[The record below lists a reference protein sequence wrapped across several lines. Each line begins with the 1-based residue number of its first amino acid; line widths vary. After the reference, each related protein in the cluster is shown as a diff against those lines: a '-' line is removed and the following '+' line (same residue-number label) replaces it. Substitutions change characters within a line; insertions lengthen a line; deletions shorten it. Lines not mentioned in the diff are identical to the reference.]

1 MSTRTKLLIGAAV
14 IALVGTGAGGAWWF
28 LKDDAPAEVSL
39 DAAVESVAD
48 ADSGSGSAVDGS
60 ATATVDGIDGSWVVD
75 TETGEF
81 DFESATGTFAG
92 FRIEEELAAIG
103 STTAVGR
110 TGDVTGSITIEG
122 SALTAASFDVDMTTI
137 TTNQSRRDDR
147 VQDALETAGHPTG
160 TFTLTEPVELGEG
173 AASGEPV
180 AVAAV
185 GDLTIHGDTRQVEIP
200 LEAQLVDDTV
210 VVTGSL
216 DITFSDFDVDVP
228 DSQVVVSVEDH
239 GVMEIQLLLTQAWPT
254 TCTSWTNHTTTTGVW
269 RSTCRPW

>member
-1 MSTRTKLLIGAAV
+1 MTTRTKLLIGAAV
-14 IALVGTGAGGAWWF
+14 IALVGAGAGGVWWF

-39 DAAVESVAD
+39 DAAVESVAG
-48 ADSGSGSAVDGS
+48 ADSDSVDGS
-60 ATATVDGIDGSWVVD
+60 ATGTVDGIEGSWVVD

-92 FRIEEELAAIG
+92 FRIQEELAAIG

-122 SALTAASFDVDMTTI
+122 SALTAASFDVDLTTI

-147 VQDALETAGHPTG
+147 VQDALETADHPTG

-180 AVAAV
+180 AVTAV
-185 GDLTIHGDTRQVEIP
+185 GDLTIHGVTRQVEIP

-216 DITFSDFDVDVP
+216 DISFSDFDVDVP

-239 GVMEIQLLLTQAWPT
+239 GVMEMQLLLTQA
-254 TCTSWTNHTTTTGVW
+254 
-269 RSTCRPW
+269 

>member
-1 MSTRTKLLIGAAV
+1 MTTRTKLLIGAAV
-14 IALVGTGAGGAWWF
+14 IALVGAGAGGVWWF

-39 DAAVESVAD
+39 DAAVESVAG
-48 ADSGSGSAVDGS
+48 ADSGSGSAEDGS
-60 ATATVDGIDGSWVVD
+60 ATGTVDGIEGSWVVD

-92 FRIEEELAAIG
+92 FRIQEELAAIG

-147 VQDALETAGHPTG
+147 VQDALETADHPTG

-185 GDLTIHGDTRQVEIP
+185 GDLTIHGVTRQVEIP

-239 GVMEIQLLLTQAWPT
+239 GVMEMQLLLTQA
-254 TCTSWTNHTTTTGVW
+254 
-269 RSTCRPW
+269 

>member
-1 MSTRTKLLIGAAV
+1 MTTRTKLLIGAAA
-14 IALVGTGAGGAWWF
+14 IALVGAGAGGAWWF

-39 DAAVESVAD
+39 DAAVESVAG
-48 ADSGSGSAVDGS
+48 ADSGSGSAEDGS
-60 ATATVDGIDGSWVVD
+60 ATRTVDGIEGSWVVD

-147 VQDALETAGHPTG
+147 VQDALETADHPTG

-180 AVAAV
+180 AVTAV
-185 GDLTIHGDTRQVEIP
+185 GDLTIHGVTRQVEIP
-200 LEAQLVDDTV
+200 LEAQLVDATV

-216 DITFSDFDVDVP
+216 DLTFSDFDVEVP

-239 GVMEIQLLLTQAWPT
+239 GVMEMQLLLTRA
-254 TCTSWTNHTTTTGVW
+254 
-269 RSTCRPW
+269 

>member
-1 MSTRTKLLIGAAV
+1 MTTRIKVLIGGVAAIV
-14 IALVGTGAGGAWWF
+14 LVAAGGLWWY
-28 LKDDAPAEVSL
+28 LRDDAPAAVSL
-39 DAAVESVAD
+39 EAAVESVAD
-48 ADSGSGSAVDGS
+48 ADAADRGSTD
-60 ATATVDGIDGSWVVD
+60 TVDGIEGSWVMD
-75 TETGEF
+75 SESGEF

-122 SALTAASFDVDMTTI
+122 STLVAAGFEVDMTTI
-137 TTNQSRRDDR
+137 TTNDSRRDDR
-147 VQDALETAGHPTG
+147 VQEALETAGNPSG
-160 TFTLTEPVELGEG
+160 SFTLTEPVELGAG

-180 AVAAV
+180 AVTAP
-185 GDLTIHGDTRQVEIP
+185 GDLTIHGVTRRVEIP

-228 DSQVVVSVEDH
+228 DSQVVLSVEDH
-239 GVMEIQLLLTQAWPT
+239 GVLEVQLLLA
-254 TCTSWTNHTTTTGVW
+254 
-269 RSTCRPW
+269 RA

>member
-14 IALVGTGAGGAWWF
+14 IALVGAGAGGVWWF

-92 FRIEEELAAIG
+92 FRIQEELAAIG

-110 TGDVTGSITIEG
+110 GG
-122 SALTAASFDVDMTTI
+122 
-137 TTNQSRRDDR
+137 RDR
-147 VQDALETAGHPTG
+147 VDHHPG
-160 TFTLTEPVELGEG
+160 
-173 AASGEPV
+173 
-180 AVAAV
+180 
-185 GDLTIHGDTRQVEIP
+185 Q
-200 LEAQLVDDTV
+200 
-210 VVTGSL
+210 
-216 DITFSDFDVDVP
+216 
-228 DSQVVVSVEDH
+228 
-239 GVMEIQLLLTQAWPT
+239 
-254 TCTSWTNHTTTTGVW
+254 
-269 RSTCRPW
+269 

>member
-1 MSTRTKLLIGAAV
+1 MTTRTKLLIGAAV
-14 IALVGTGAGGAWWF
+14 IALVGAGAGGVWWF
-28 LKDDAPAEVSL
+28 LEDDAPAEVSL
-39 DAAVESVAD
+39 DAAVESVAG
-48 ADSGSGSAVDGS
+48 ADSGSDSADGS
-60 ATATVDGIDGSWVVD
+60 ATGTVDGIEGSWVVD

-122 SALTAASFDVDMTTI
+122 SALTAASFDVDLTTI

-147 VQDALETAGHPTG
+147 VQDALETADHPTG

-185 GDLTIHGDTRQVEIP
+185 GDLTIHGVTRQVEIP

-239 GVMEIQLLLTQAWPT
+239 GVMELQLLLTQA
-254 TCTSWTNHTTTTGVW
+254 
-269 RSTCRPW
+269 

>member
-1 MSTRTKLLIGAAV
+1 MSTRTKLLIGVAV
-14 IALVGTGAGGAWWF
+14 MALVGAGAGGVWWF

-39 DAAVESVAD
+39 DAAVESVAG

-81 DFESATGTFAG
+81 DFEGATGTFAG

-147 VQDALETAGHPTG
+147 VQDALETADHPTG
-160 TFTLTEPVELGEG
+160 TFTLTEPVELGEA

-180 AVAAV
+180 HVAAV
-185 GDLTIHGDTRQVEIP
+185 GDLTIHGVTRQVEIP

-239 GVMEIQLLLTQAWPT
+239 GVMEMQLLLTQA
-254 TCTSWTNHTTTTGVW
+254 
-269 RSTCRPW
+269 

>member
-1 MSTRTKLLIGAAV
+1 MSTRLKVLIGVVGAIV
-14 IALVGTGAGGAWWF
+14 LVAAGGIWWF
-28 LKDDAPAEVSL
+28 LRDHAPAEVSL
-39 DAAVESVAD
+39 AAAVESVAG
-48 ADSGSGSAVDGS
+48 ADGGSTGAVDG
-60 ATATVDGIDGSWVVD
+60 IEGSWAVD
-75 TETGEF
+75 TEAGAF

-110 TGDVTGSITIEG
+110 TGDVTGSMTIEG

-147 VQDALETAGHPTG
+147 VQDALETADHPTG
-160 TFTLTEPVELGEG
+160 TFTLTGPVELGEG

-180 AVAAV
+180 AVTAV
-185 GDLTIHGDTRQVEIP
+185 GDLTIHGVTRQVEIP

-216 DITFSDFDVDVP
+216 DISFSDFDVDVP

-239 GVMEIQLLLTQAWPT
+239 GVMEMQLLLTQA
-254 TCTSWTNHTTTTGVW
+254 
-269 RSTCRPW
+269 